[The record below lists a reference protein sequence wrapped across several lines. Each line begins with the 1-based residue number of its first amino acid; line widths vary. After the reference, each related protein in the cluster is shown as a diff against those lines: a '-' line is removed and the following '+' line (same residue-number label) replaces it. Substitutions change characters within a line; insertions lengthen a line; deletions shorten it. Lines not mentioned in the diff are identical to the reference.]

1 MRLDRIPCRQQ
12 GTARRGETWSD
23 MCFRSITVAAGWRN
37 GYRQGLKWIQGD
49 QVRVRLRKAW
59 NQAITVGLKRRG
71 LTGEMFRKN
80 VRKAWNHAITV
91 GLKRRGLTGEM
102 FRKNGMGAL
111 RGKSGVFSLN
121 DTCNNIRDRA
131 RFVVAVVNYY
141 CGGG

>member
-1 MRLDRIPCRQQ
+1 MKLDRIPCRQQ

-23 MCFRSITVAAGWRN
+23 TCFRSITVAAGWRN

-80 VRKAWNHAITV
+80 
-91 GLKRRGLTGEM
+91 
-102 FRKNGMGAL
+102 GMAAL

-121 DTCNNIRDRA
+121 DACNNIRDRA
-131 RFVVAVVNYY
+131 RFVVALVNYY